1 MISRLIKM
9 EDYCDIAVVNFKSNF
24 LYIKRA
30 HKLYLSYIQ
39 HAKYLYKRLTTEHNV
54 KISNK

>member
-1 MISRLIKM
+1 M

-39 HAKYLYKRLTTEHNV
+39 HAKYLYKTLTTEHNV